1 MPATIPALRR
11 SVYDGLQMKS
21 TWLLYLIALCL
32 LAPAQNRPRA
42 NQNPEGPVN
51 VNLPP
56 AQIAGE
62 ITGERVSDPGKQ
74 SDWPAIAYGKD
85 GSLYAIWIEWNDK
98 DADRVLVKR
107 RDPQG
112 RWGKEIS
119 IEDGNWDHYSPAIV
133 ARPGGAMAIWS
144 GQLDGNY
151 DLYAASVSDS
161 GKVAKPQRLTTA
173 RFSDFNARAVS
184 DDAGN
189 VTVVWQSFRDLN
201 GEIYARRFS
210 RGAWGPE
217 TCISVSDADDWE
229 PAVALDRNGVAWI
242 SWDGY
247 ATGNYDVYL
256 RSFDGAKLGG
266 VIVMTTEPAAQFHTS
281 VAVDSG
287 GRVWVAWDEADQN
300 WGKDFSEVS
309 AAPGSRGLHFS
320 RHLGVRVYENGRVL
334 NPSGDLGAI
343 LTGRMARYA
352 ELPHLTIDGRGALWM
367 IFRHWTLAQPHEIY
381 HFYATR
387 LSGDKWSMPVRFAD
401 SSGQN
406 TQHASLAVSPAGE
419 LWAAY
424 SSDGRGPQVPFSDAV
439 HAPQY
444 NVYVAKLPASDG
456 PPKVT
461 FSDAQLPPPGIPTR
475 ARARATMIVA
485 GQTYHLL
492 MGDAH
497 RHTDIR
503 GHSGVDGSVLDT
515 YRYAMDAAQ
524 LDWLGLS
531 DHNEVTGGQWPDGLR
546 DYQWWTTQKSVDLM
560 SHPPVFIGVYSYEH
574 SLGRPSGHRNVLY
587 LKRGGPLRVADRVR
601 KPEDNLPPNLW
612 KWMEEHAL
620 TQAGQRV
627 IIVPHTFA
635 ERRQP
640 LADWNWQNARFDCL
654 LEIYQGARSSY
665 EAWQLPA
672 GERRGSS
679 QIAEEGHFARDALGK
694 GYVYG
699 FVSFSDHGSTHNSWA
714 AVWSPTEDRVGLFD
728 GMYQRHTYAASDE
741 IIVKATADGHMP
753 GEEFDSSGRA
763 PLLQASI
770 AAPDTIL
777 RVDVVKDGKYIYT
790 TKPDAR
796 SASLSFRDM
805 DAKAGKSYYYL
816 RIFQR
821 DTEKPDGDPE
831 VAWTSPWYVTYK

>member
-1 MPATIPALRR
+1 MNRRRLFDFIVAGMFLLPAVLLMPTPA
-11 SVYDGLQMKS
+11 
-21 TWLLYLIALCL
+21 
-32 LAPAQNRPRA
+32 
-42 NQNPEGPVN
+42 QNPEGPAN
-51 VNLPP
+51 VGLPP

-62 ITGERVSDPGKQ
+62 VAGERISNPDKQ
-74 SDWPAIAYGKD
+74 GDWPAIASAKD

-112 RWGKEIS
+112 HWGKEIS

-133 ARPGGAMAIWS
+133 ARPNGAMALWS
-144 GQLDGNY
+144 AQSDGNY
-151 DLYAASVSDS
+151 DLYAATISDA
-161 GKVAKPQRLTTA
+161 GKVSKPQRLTTA
-173 RFSDFNARAVS
+173 VFSDFNARAVS

-201 GEIYARRFS
+201 SAIYVRRFS
-210 RGAWGPE
+210 RDVWGPE
-217 TCISVSDADDWE
+217 TRVSVGNSNNWE

-247 ATGNYDVYL
+247 GTGNYDVYL
-256 RSFDGAKLGG
+256 RSFDGAKLGD
-266 VIVMTTEPAAQFHTS
+266 VIPITTEPTAQFHTS
-281 VAVDSG
+281 LAVDET

-300 WGKDFSEVS
+300 WGKDFSSVS
-309 AAPGSRGLHFS
+309 AAPGSRGLHYS
-320 RHLGVRVYENGRVL
+320 RRLGLRVYANGRVQ
-334 NPSGDLGAI
+334 NPSGDLASV
-343 LTGRMARYA
+343 LTGRMTRYA
-352 ELPHLTIDGRGALWM
+352 ELPHLMFDRRGALWM

-387 LSGDKWSMPVRFAD
+387 LSGDKWSTPIRFTD

-406 TQHASLAVSPAGE
+406 TQHASLAVGPGGE

-424 SSDGRGPQVPFSDAV
+424 SSDGRGPQVQLTDPV
-439 HAPQY
+439 HAPHY
-444 NVYVAKLPASDG
+444 NVYVSKLPAGDG

-461 FSDAQLPPPGIPTR
+461 FVDAQLPAPSTRPPLRPRPTM
-475 ARARATMIVA
+475 TA
-485 GQTYHLL
+485 GGKTYHLL

-531 DHNEVTGGQWPDGLR
+531 DHNEVMGGRWPDGLR
-546 DYQWWTTQKSVDLM
+546 DYQWWTTQKAVDLM

-574 SLGRPSGHRNVLY
+574 SLNRPSGHRNVLY
-587 LKRGGPLRVADRVR
+587 LKRGGPLRVADRQR
-601 KPEDNLPPNLW
+601 NPEDNLPPNLW
-612 KWMEEHAL
+612 KWMTEHAL
-620 TQAGQRV
+620 TQPGQRV

-635 ERRQP
+635 ERSQP

-654 LEIYQGARSSY
+654 MEIYQGARSSY
-665 EAWQLPA
+665 EAFRLPA
-672 GERRGSS
+672 GEKRGSS
-679 QIAEEGHFARDALGK
+679 QIDEEGHYAQDALGK

-714 AVWSPTEDRVGLFD
+714 AVWSPTEDRDGLFD
-728 GMYQRHTYAASDE
+728 GMYARRTYAASDE
-741 IIVKATADGHMP
+741 IIIKATADGHMP
-753 GEEFDSSGRA
+753 GEEFDATGRA
-763 PLLQASI
+763 PLMQASI

-777 RVDVVKDGKYIYT
+777 RVDIVKDGKYIYT
-790 TKPDAR
+790 TKPEAR
-796 SASLSFRDM
+796 SASLSFRDL
-805 DAKAGKSYYYL
+805 DVKPGKSYYYI
-816 RIFQR
+816 RVFQR
-821 DTEKPDGDPE
+821 DPEKPSGDPE
-831 VAWTSPWYVTYK
+831 VAWTSPWYVTYR